1 MRSRRQQHARTQN
14 ARDDATRC
22 GGKDLQDALLQR
34 QRVSQNKVD
43 VDVRRPIAKKQEQLG
58 RRGEV
63 KPSGRRH
70 SRVTI
75 DELVITPTVDATA

>member
-1 MRSRRQQHARTQN
+1 MRCRRQQHARMRVTMSR
-14 ARDDATRC
+14 AAAAKIDRSH
-22 GGKDLQDALLQR
+22 LLQR

-43 VDVRRPIAKKQEQLG
+43 VDVRRPIAKKPEQLE
-58 RRGEV
+58 RRAEV
-63 KPSGRRH
+63 EPSGRRH